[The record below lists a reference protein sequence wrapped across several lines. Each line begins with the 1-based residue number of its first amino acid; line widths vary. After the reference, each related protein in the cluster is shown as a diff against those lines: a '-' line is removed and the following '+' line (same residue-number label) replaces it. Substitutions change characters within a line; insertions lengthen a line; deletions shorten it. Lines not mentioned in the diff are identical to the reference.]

1 VTELA
6 DTSALI
12 LARRDPSVGRWLR
25 DAIVANAIVL
35 CDQVVLEFLRGA
47 RNAAEFAAFEKTLSA
62 FRWLRI
68 EPVDWD
74 RARAVFRALSGVT
87 GGYHRS
93 VPIADAL
100 IAAVAERHGVR
111 LAHFDRDYDRIA
123 EITGQAVRWVAPPP
137 SKAAD

>member
-1 VTELA
+1 MTELV

-25 DAIVANAIVL
+25 EAIVANAIVI

-47 RNAAEFAAFEKTLSA
+47 RNAGEFATFEETLLA

-74 RARAVFRALSGVT
+74 RARGVFRALSGVT

-100 IAAVAERHGVR
+100 IAAVAERHGVAV
-111 LAHFDRDYDRIA
+111 AHFDQDYERIA
-123 EITGQAVRWVAPPP
+123 AITGQSVRWVAAPASMP
-137 SKAAD
+137 